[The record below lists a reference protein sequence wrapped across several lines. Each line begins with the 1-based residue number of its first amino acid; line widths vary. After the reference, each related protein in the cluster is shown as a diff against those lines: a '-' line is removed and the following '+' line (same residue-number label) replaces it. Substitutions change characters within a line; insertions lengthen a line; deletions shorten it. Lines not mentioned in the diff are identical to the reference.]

1 MAPSARPT
9 RHIFVTGGVASSLGK
24 GLTASSLG
32 NLLTARGLRVVMQK
46 LDPYL
51 NVDPG
56 TMNPFQHGE
65 VFVTEDGAETDLDVG
80 HYERFLDRDLSGK
93 ANVTT
98 GQIYSAV
105 IAKER
110 RGEYLGDTVQ
120 VIPHITNEIKARI
133 RAMADPDEDGR
144 TPDVVITEV
153 GGTVGDIESLPF
165 LEAIRQVRH
174 DIGRDNCFYL
184 HVSLV
189 PYLAPSGELKTK
201 PTQHSVA
208 ALRNIGIQPD
218 ALVCRSDREI
228 PEKLKHKLSLYCDV
242 DREAVIAAP
251 DAPSIYDIPKVL
263 HREGLDAYVVRRL
276 GPLLP
281 GRRLGGWDDLLERV
295 HHPRH
300 TVTVALVGK
309 YVDLP
314 DAYLSVSEA
323 IRAAGF
329 AHRAR
334 VEIRWVPSDEC
345 KTPPSAAAALAG
357 VDGVVIPGG
366 FGVRGIEGKIGAA
379 RYARENGIPTL
390 GLCLGLQ
397 CMTID
402 VARNLAGLDGA
413 NSLEFDDT
421 AGHPVIA
428 TMADQEDIVAG
439 KGDLGGTMRLGAYPA
454 KLTPGSLVAEAYG
467 TTEVVR
473 AAPAPVR
480 GQQRLPGRAD
490 QGRAADLRHLAG
502 RPAGRVRRA
511 GPGAAPVLRGHP
523 GAPGAEEPADPAAPA
538 VRGVREGGGRVL
550 AGRPAAGRPARP
562 AEHRAGAGQQR
573 AGQRDGIVVTSVHA
587 YEVLDRDER
596 FHGKI
601 FSVVTDEVTM
611 PGGGQA
617 GPRLRAARRRGRA
630 WSPLDDDG
638 RVVLVRQY
646 RHPIGSAMWELPA
659 GLIDV
664 AGEPPTDTAAARA
677 GRGGRPALP
686 SGSTCC
692 STCTP
697 RRAARTS

>member
-1 MAPSARPT
+1 LSPTVRET

-80 HYERFLDRDLSGK
+80 HYERFLDRELSAK

-98 GQIYSAV
+98 GQVYSAV

-120 VIPHITNEIKARI
+120 VIPHVTNEIKERI
-133 RAMADPDEDGR
+133 FAMALPDDFGR
-144 TPDVVITEV
+144 VPDVVITEV
-153 GGTVGDIESLPF
+153 GGTVGDMESLPF

-174 DIGRDNCFYL
+174 EIGRDRVFYL
-184 HVSLV
+184 HVSLI

-208 ALRNIGIQPD
+208 TLRNIGIQPD
-218 ALVCRSDREI
+218 ALVCRADREI

-242 DREAVIAAP
+242 DREAVVACP

-276 GPLLP
+276 GLSF
-281 GRRLGGWDDLLERV
+281 RDVDWSTWDDLLERV
-295 HHPRH
+295 HHPRR
-300 TVTVALVGK
+300 TITVALVGK

-329 AHRAR
+329 ANMAK
-334 VEIRWVPSDEC
+334 VQLRWVPSDDC
-345 KTPPSAAAALAG
+345 DTAAGAALALKG
-357 VDGVVIPGG
+357 VDGIVIPGG
-366 FGVRGIEGKIGAA
+366 FGIRGIEGKINTSK
-379 RYARENGIPTL
+379 YARENSIPIL

-402 VARNLAGLDGA
+402 AARNLAGLAGA
-413 NSLEFDDT
+413 NSLEFDEQ
-421 AGHPVIA
+421 APYPVIS

-454 KLTPGSLVAEAYG
+454 ALIEGSIVAEAYG
-467 TTEVVR
+467 STEISERHRHRYEVNNDYRERLAMGGLKFSGTSPDGRLVEFIELDR
-473 AAPAPVR
+473 SEHPFFVATQAHPELKSRPTRPHPLFAAFVKAAVDYAAAGELPVGQDVAAPLA
-480 GQQRLPGRAD
+480 QPG
-490 QGRAADLRHLAG
+490 
-502 RPAGRVRRA
+502 
-511 GPGAAPVLRGHP
+511 
-523 GAPGAEEPADPAAPA
+523 
-538 VRGVREGGGRVL
+538 
-550 AGRPAAGRPARP
+550 
-562 AEHRAGAGQQR
+562 
-573 AGQRDGIVVTSVHA
+573 
-587 YEVLDRDER
+587 
-596 FHGKI
+596 
-601 FSVVTDEVTM
+601 
-611 PGGGQA
+611 
-617 GPRLRAARRRGRA
+617 
-630 WSPLDDDG
+630 
-638 RVVLVRQY
+638 
-646 RHPIGSAMWELPA
+646 
-659 GLIDV
+659 V
-664 AGEPPTDTAAARA
+664 AGDETREAVAA
-677 GRGGRPALP
+677 
-686 SGSTCC
+686 S
-692 STCTP
+692 
-697 RRAARTS
+697 

>member
-1 MAPSARPT
+1 MDHRAPTART
-9 RHIFVTGGVASSLGK
+9 TKHIFVTGGVASSLGK

-65 VFVTEDGAETDLDVG
+65 VFVTEDGAETDLDIG
-80 HYERFLDRDLSGK
+80 HYERFLDRDLSRH

-98 GQIYSAV
+98 GQIYSEV

-120 VIPHITNEIKARI
+120 VIPHVTNEIKARI
-133 RAMADPDEDGR
+133 RPMAAPDDDGR
-144 TPDVVITEV
+144 APDVVITEV

-218 ALVCRSDREI
+218 AIVCRSDREI
-228 PEKLKHKLSLYCDV
+228 PDKLKHKLSLYCDV
-242 DREAVIAAP
+242 DREAVVSAA

-276 GPLLP
+276 GLSF
-281 GRRLGGWDDLLERV
+281 RDVDWSRWDDLLDRV
-295 HHPRH
+295 HHPKQ
-300 TVTVALVGK
+300 TVTVAIVGK

-323 IRAAGF
+323 VRAAGF

-334 VEIRWVPSDEC
+334 VNLRWVPSDEC
-345 KTPPSAAAALAG
+345 VSPTGAAAALSG

-366 FGVRGIEGKIGAA
+366 FGVRGIEGKIGAV
-379 RYARENGIPTL
+379 RYARERGIPTL

-397 CMTID
+397 CMTIE
-402 VARNLAGLDGA
+402 VARHLAGLEGA
-413 NSLEFDDT
+413 NSLEFDAD
-421 AGHPVIA
+421 AAHPVIA

-439 KGDLGGTMRLGAYPA
+439 KGDLGGTMRLGSYPA
-454 KLTPGSLVAEAYG
+454 MLAPGSLVAEAYEDTTVTERHRHRYEVNNAYRDALVKAGLQLSG
-467 TTEVVR
+467 TVARR
-473 AAPAPVR
+473 AP
-480 GQQRLPGRAD
+480 
-490 QGRAADLRHLAG
+490 
-502 RPAGRVRRA
+502 GRVRRA
-511 GPGAAPVLRGHP
+511 GPRVASVLRGDP
-523 GAPGAEEPADPAAPA
+523 GAPGAQEPTDPAAPA
-538 VRGVREGGGRVL
+538 VRGLHRRRAHL
-550 AGRPAAGRPARP
+550 QRGRPAAGRGRDGAATPARSSRPVP
-562 AEHRAGAGQQR
+562 ATPPSRRPSGERPTQATSTPPGSRRSAGASE
-573 AGQRDGIVVTSVHA
+573 DGRP
-587 YEVLDRDER
+587 YRVLRQDER
-596 FHGKI
+596 FHGAV
-601 FSVVTDEVTM
+601 FSVFSDELVM
-611 PGGGQA
+611 PGGVRAVRDYTRHLGRGRGG
-617 GPRLRAARRRGRA
+617 GPRRRG
-630 WSPLDDDG
+630 PG
-638 RVVLVRQY
+638 RSR
-646 RHPIGSAMWELPA
+646 PA
-659 GLIDV
+659 V
-664 AGEPPTDTAAARA
+664 PAP
-677 GRGGRPALP
+677 GRGLP
-686 SGSTCC
+686 VGAAGG
-692 STCTP
+692 P
-697 RRAARTS
+697 RRHDW